1 MKISQSIGEN
11 LKKARKQKGYTQAV
25 LANKM
30 GILQPAYARYESGKI
45 ELNYE
50 QVKQLCVLLDITPNF
65 LWGFEDEYGD
75 PTFNSFVHIK

>member
-1 MKISQSIGEN
+1 MLYCNKMKISQRIGEN

-25 LANKM
+25 LASKM

-50 QVKQLCVLLDITPNF
+50 QIIQLCEILDITPNF
-65 LWGFEDEYGD
+65 LWGFEDEYGY
-75 PTFNSFVHIK
+75 PTF

>member
-1 MKISQSIGEN
+1 MKISQRIGEN

-25 LANKM
+25 LASKM

-50 QVKQLCVLLDITPNF
+50 QIIQLCEILDITPNF
-65 LWGFEDEYGD
+65 LWGFEDEYGY
-75 PTFNSFVHIK
+75 PTF

>member
-1 MKISQSIGEN
+1 MKISQRVGEN

-25 LANKM
+25 LASKM

-50 QVKQLCVLLDITPNF
+50 QIQQLCSILDVTPNF

-75 PTFNSFVHIK
+75 PTF

>member
-1 MKISQSIGEN
+1 MLYNNKMKISQRVGEN

-25 LANKM
+25 LAGKM

-50 QVKQLCVLLDITPNF
+50 QIQQLCLILDVTPNF

-75 PTFNSFVHIK
+75 PTF

>member
-1 MKISQSIGEN
+1 MLYNNKMKISQLVGEN

-25 LANKM
+25 LASKM

-50 QVKQLCVLLDITPNF
+50 QIQQLCSILDVTPNF

-75 PTFNSFVHIK
+75 PTF

>member
-1 MKISQSIGEN
+1 MKISQRIGEN

-25 LANKM
+25 LASKM

-50 QVKQLCVLLDITPNF
+50 QIQQLCSILDVTPNF

-75 PTFNSFVHIK
+75 PTF

>member
-1 MKISQSIGEN
+1 MLYNNKMKISQRVGEN

-25 LANKM
+25 LASKM

-50 QVKQLCVLLDITPNF
+50 QIQQLCSILDVTPNF

-75 PTFNSFVHIK
+75 PTF

>member
-1 MKISQSIGEN
+1 MLYKNKMKISQRIGEN
-11 LKKARKQKGYTQAV
+11 LKKARKQKGYTQIA
-25 LANKM
+25 LASKM

-50 QVKQLCVLLDITPNF
+50 QIEQLCALLDVTPNF

-75 PTFNSFVHIK
+75 PTF